1 MDSTLLFK
9 HNENGKITILI
20 AYVDDIIL
28 TEEAL
33 NEMEKLK
40 STLAQEFKIKDL
52 GNLMF
57 FLGMGIVRSKKGI
70 SISQRKYTLDL
81 LE

>member
-20 AYVDDIIL
+20 AYVDNIIL

>member
-1 MDSTLLFK
+1 MDHTLFFK
-9 HNENGKITILI
+9 YNENGKITILI
-20 AYVDDIIL
+20 VYIDSIII
-28 TEEAL
+28 TGDAL
-33 NEMEKLK
+33 KEMEKLK

>member
-1 MDSTLLFK
+1 MDNTLHFK

-52 GNLMF
+52 GNLSS
-57 FLGMGIVRSKKGI
+57 FLVWE
-70 SISQRKYTLDL
+70 L
-81 LE
+81 